1 MQIKKPF
8 YKINFEDIDIASEFF
23 DHNQKHLSEFIMATI
38 AYYSGKNV
46 EIKSK
51 LVEKYFKTYKKTMDS
66 VILAKESGIKGA
78 ILKAE
83 SQTDKSTTL
92 EGVLKDS
99 LADTLPTNNKLL
111 NINNKQET
119 VKDKKE
125 NTEEE
130 KPIGLPLAKPTAKP
144 TKKLIVNEDVNEIIT
159 DIDNL
164 FDSKYLSEKT
174 KSTLTLLLS
183 SYKKE
188 QIINAIKWAKSDNFW
203 NAQFLSPAKLNTKN
217 KDGVLYIDVFLAGY
231 EKNKPV
237 EYVKKEFVSNNPYLA
252 LCDSQPTLTDKLKQ
266 QQYEF

>member
-1 MQIKKPF
+1 MKDPAFLF
-8 YKINFEDIDIASEFF
+8 YSSDFLTGCTNLTMEERGQYISLLCIQ
-23 DHNQKHLSEFIMATI
+23 HQTGHLSEKTIRLSVGIVSDDIMSKFKKDENGLF
-38 AYYSGKNV
+38 YNERL
-46 EIKSK
+46 EIE
-51 LVEKYFKTYKKTMDS
+51 VEKRANFVGTRRTN
-66 VILAKESGIKGA
+66 G
-78 ILKAE
+78 
-83 SQTDKSTTL
+83 
-92 EGVLKDS
+92 S
-99 LADTLPTNNKLL
+99 LGGRP
-111 NINNKQET
+111 
-119 VKDKKE
+119 KKE

-159 DIDNL
+159 DIHNL

-174 KSTLTLLLS
+174 KSTLTLLLN

-188 QIINAIKWAKSDNFW
+188 QIINAIKWAKSNDFW
-203 NAQFLSPAKLNTKN
+203 NDKFLSPAKLNTKN

>member
-51 LVEKYFKTYKKTMDS
+51 LVEKYFKTYKKTMDA
-66 VILAKESGIKGA
+66 VIVAKGFGLKGA
-78 ILKAE
+78 ELKAE
-83 SQTDKSTTL
+83 KQLDISETL
-92 EGVLKDS
+92 EGGVEDTLT
-99 LADTLPTNNKLL
+99 DTLPTNNKEV
-111 NINNKQET
+111 IIKNK
-119 VKDKKE
+119 VLKDKKE
-125 NTEEE
+125 IIE
-130 KPIGLPLAKPTAKP
+130 
-144 TKKLIVNEDVNEIIT
+144 NEDVNEIIT
-159 DIDNL
+159 VIDNI
-164 FDSKYLSEKT
+164 FDSKYLTEKT

-188 QIINAIKWAKSDNFW
+188 QIINAIKWAKGDNFW

-237 EYVKKEFVSNNPYLA
+237 EYVKKEFVSNNPYFA
-252 LCDSQPTLTDKLKQ
+252 LCDSQPSLSDRLKK